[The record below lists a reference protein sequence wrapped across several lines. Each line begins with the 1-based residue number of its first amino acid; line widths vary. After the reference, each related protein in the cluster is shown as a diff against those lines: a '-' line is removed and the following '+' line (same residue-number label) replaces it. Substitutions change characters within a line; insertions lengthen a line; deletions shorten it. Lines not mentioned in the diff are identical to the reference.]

1 MASSLLRQYITKHGF
16 SDREYELLK
25 PTVVNL
31 SLLLSQAGLDNAMAS
46 QLCKALAEY
55 YEEVPK
61 KMLADSLQYVPALGG
76 DPEKVN

>member
-1 MASSLLRQYITKHGF
+1 MSMLRQYVTKHGF

-31 SLLLSQAGLDNAMAS
+31 SLLFSQAGLDNAMAS

-61 KMLADSLQYVPALGG
+61 KILADHAHYVPALSE